1 MTLGRLLPFVTGDG
15 EVEEMRGRFPPTDPG
30 VTAVEGAQHPD
41 MALLLAR
48 CAAAGNRADRFMRL
62 RWILA
67 RSLRIGLK
75 REIAKD
81 Q

>member
-1 MTLGRLLPFVTGDG
+1 LPFVAG
-15 EVEEMRGRFPPTDPG
+15 EGHVEEMRGRFPLTDPDA
-30 VTAVEGAQHPD
+30 TAVEGAQHPD
-41 MALLLAR
+41 MVLLLAR

-75 REIAKD
+75 REIAKN